1 MDSKGMHIRDQVVMD
16 QALADSLAK
25 GPAGPRYV
33 AAREIVFGA
42 SAVEIV
48 GRDLIFVAD
57 AIKQGGDA
65 PFVVRARP
73 LPPKIRVPGKP
84 EPEPTGEA
92 GKKGNPGQ
100 RVEIYCRHFEGVRIQ
115 SIGSAG
121 GTGGKGVTGSKAIA
135 ACSHLPKQG
144 NSSPKLECEEPPPRS

>member
-25 GPAGPRYV
+25 GPAGPCYV
-33 AAREIVFGA
+33 AAREIVFGTLE
-42 SAVEIV
+42 VEIV

-57 AIKQGGDA
+57 AIKRGDA

-84 EPEPTGEA
+84 ELEPTGEA
-92 GKKGNPGQ
+92 GKKGSPGQ

-121 GTGGKGVTGSKAIA
+121 EPA
-135 ACSHLPKQG
+135 A
-144 NSSPKLECEEPPPRS
+144 RA